1 MKIETIVAQAGIG
14 ADPEKGSISVPIYH
28 STTFRHPAL
37 GVSTGYDYS
46 RTANPTRKVLEDTA
60 ALLEEGCR
68 GYAFS
73 TGMAAVTAVLMLLSP
88 GDHLIVSDD
97 LYGGTYRLLEK
108 VFGRYGVTARYIDT
122 SDLSKVAEAIDPGK
136 TKAIFIESPSNPL
149 MKITDITGVASL
161 AKSNNML
168 TIVDN
173 TFMTPYLLQPIKMGA
188 DIVLHSATKY
198 LGGHNDVLGGIV
210 VAANPEICEKI
221 GFIQNSTGNVLG
233 PQDSWLII
241 RGIKTLALRMERQQE
256 NALKIANWL
265 NERPEVSKV
274 YYPGIAAH
282 AGHEILKTQAKG
294 FGAMVSFKV
303 TDTAFVEKIVNGVKL
318 ISFAE
323 SLGGVES
330 LITYPAKQTHGDIP
344 KEIRDQIG
352 VTEDLLRFSV
362 GIEDADDLIYDLKQA
377 IEGGNSI

>member
-1 MKIETIVAQAGIG
+1 
-14 ADPEKGSISVPIYH
+14 
-28 STTFRHPAL
+28 
-37 GVSTGYDYS
+37 
-46 RTANPTRKVLEDTA
+46 
-60 ALLEEGCR
+60 
-68 GYAFS
+68 
-73 TGMAAVTAVLMLLSP
+73 
-88 GDHLIVSDD
+88 
-97 LYGGTYRLLEK
+97 
-108 VFGRYGVTARYIDT
+108 
-122 SDLSKVAEAIDPGK
+122 
-136 TKAIFIESPSNPL
+136 
-149 MKITDITGVASL
+149 
-161 AKSNNML
+161 
-168 TIVDN
+168 
-173 TFMTPYLLQPIKMGA
+173 
-188 DIVLHSATKY
+188 
-198 LGGHNDVLGGIV
+198 
-210 VAANPEICEKI
+210 
-221 GFIQNSTGNVLG
+221 
-233 PQDSWLII
+233 
-241 RGIKTLALRMERQQE
+241 MERQQK

-352 VTEDLLRFSV
+352 VTDDLLRFSV
-362 GIEDADDLIYDLKQA
+362 GIEDADDLIYDLEQA